1 MKKLIALNTVA
12 QLVGKV
18 IGAGTSFVVA
28 FLLAKRLGAEGYGD
42 FTKIATFIAP
52 FFLLADFGLN
62 AVFIQKK
69 DDAGW
74 WPRLLGLRVAGGA
87 ILIFLSLAVLAF
99 LPHGTDQGY
108 TALVRFGIVLFAPAI
123 LFQALITTANAL
135 FQKNL
140 HYWFSTVA
148 LGVGSLATLLL
159 VLPLSIGVLSAT
171 IAVLV
176 GTAVAAGVSLVL
188 AKRYSVLSI
197 SLSRQSVTGLL
208 VPSIPLAITL
218 LFNLV
223 FFRADSFI
231 LTLTRTTAEVG
242 VYGLAY
248 KVFEVALVL
257 PTFFMNAVYPL
268 LLKQQNFQFPISNF
282 QFKRTMRHSFWFLLG
297 TSFVAVVVLW
307 FAAPLLTMIKSDFS
321 ASIPA
326 LRVLSLGLPF
336 FFLTSLTMWTLIALK
351 KQWALAGIYGLSM
364 VINIALNLWLIPVY
378 GYMAAAWITVLSEGV
393 VLLLSGIFLLK
404 MFPPQQ
410 KKF

>member
-1 MKKLIALNTVA
+1 MRCFKKIFTTGSQRLPLGSDRS
-12 QLVGKV
+12 LPC
-18 IGAGTSFVVA
+18 FWYCR
-28 FLLAKRLGAEGYGD
+28 FPLACCPQRL
-42 FTKIATFIAP
+42 
-52 FFLLADFGLN
+52 
-62 AVFIQKK
+62 
-69 DDAGW
+69 
-74 WPRLLGLRVAGGA
+74 RC
-87 ILIFLSLAVLAF
+87 SLARQWPQGCHLCWQNAIVCF
-99 LPHGTDQGY
+99 LF
-108 TALVRFGIVLFAPAI
+108 L
-123 LFQALITTANAL
+123 
-135 FQKNL
+135 
-140 HYWFSTVA
+140 
-148 LGVGSLATLLL
+148 
-159 VLPLSIGVLSAT
+159 
-171 IAVLV
+171 
-176 GTAVAAGVSLVL
+176 
-188 AKRYSVLSI
+188 
-197 SLSRQSVTGLL
+197 
-208 VPSIPLAITL
+208 
-218 LFNLV
+218 

-268 LLKQQNFQFPISNF
+268 LLKQQNFQFPIPNF